1 MSKKILTTLLTAF
14 VTAFFLG
21 CETIEQAPKPNASG
35 VADTSE
41 GDNDTMR
48 AGDRVRVILYDIP
61 TPPPAVEQVIP
72 ENGILSLHMSV
83 EYKFAGKKR
92 ADAEKE
98 IALIYTDDRRIY
110 KKITVVVEKQATF
123 ISIGGEV
130 RNPSSLVHRGDL
142 TVLSAIDA
150 AGGFTEFAKRSGVI
164 VTRGSNK
171 RQMTVDAKKAIV
183 DPKLNLPLYPGDSVY
198 VPRSRW

>member
-72 ENGILSLHMSV
+72 ENGILSLHMNV

-92 ADAEKE
+92 AEAEKE

-130 RNPSSLVHRGDL
+130 RNPNSLVHRGDL

>member
-1 MSKKILTTLLTAF
+1 MSKKIFTTLLTAF
-14 VTAFFLG
+14 VAAFFLG
-21 CETIEQAPKPNASG
+21 CETIEQAPKSNASG

-48 AGDRVRVILYDIP
+48 SGDRVRVILYDIP

-72 ENGILSLHMSV
+72 ENGILSLHMNV
-83 EYKFAGKKR
+83 EYKFAGEKR

-98 IALIYTDDRRIY
+98 IASIYTNDRRIY
-110 KKITVVVEKQATF
+110 RKITVVIEKQATF
-123 ISIGGEV
+123 VSIGGEV

-171 RQMTVDAKKAIV
+171 RQVTVNAKKAIV

>member
-1 MSKKILTTLLTAF
+1 
-14 VTAFFLG
+14 
-21 CETIEQAPKPNASG
+21 
-35 VADTSE
+35 
-41 GDNDTMR
+41 MR

-61 TPPPAVEQVIP
+61 TPPPAVRQVIP
-72 ENGILSLHMSV
+72 ENGILSLHMNV

-164 VTRGSNK
+164 VTRGNNK
-171 RQMTVDAKKAIV
+171 RQMTVDAKKASLT
-183 DPKLNLPLYPGDSVY
+183 KLNLPLYPGDSVY

>member
-72 ENGILSLHMSV
+72 ENGILSLHMNV

-130 RNPSSLVHRGDL
+130 RNPNSLVHRGDL

>member
-72 ENGILSLHMSV
+72 ENGILSLHMNV

-171 RQMTVDAKKAIV
+171 RQVTVDARKAIV

-198 VPRSRW
+198 IPRSRW

>member
-1 MSKKILTTLLTAF
+1 MKNKILTALLSAF
-14 VTAFFLG
+14 ISILIVG
-21 CETIEQAPKPNASG
+21 CETLDHSPKP
-35 VADTSE
+35 DTGGAVE
-41 GDNDTMR
+41 APQGDNETMR
-48 AGDRVRVILYDIP
+48 VGDRIRVILYDIP
-61 TPPPAVEQVIP
+61 TPPPAIEQVIP
-72 ENGILSLHMSV
+72 ENGVLSLHMNV

-98 IALIYTDDRRIY
+98 IAKIYTDDRGIY
-110 KKITVVVEKQATF
+110 RKITVVIEKQATF

-130 RNPSSLVHRGDL
+130 RNPSSIIHRGDL

-150 AGGFTEFAKRSGVI
+150 AGGFTEFARRTGVI

-171 RQMTVDAKKAIV
+171 RQVTVNAKKAIV

-198 VPRSRW
+198 VPRNIW

>member
-72 ENGILSLHMSV
+72 ENGILSLHMNV

-98 IALIYTDDRRIY
+98 IALI
-110 KKITVVVEKQATF
+110 
-123 ISIGGEV
+123 
-130 RNPSSLVHRGDL
+130 
-142 TVLSAIDA
+142 
-150 AGGFTEFAKRSGVI
+150 
-164 VTRGSNK
+164 
-171 RQMTVDAKKAIV
+171 
-183 DPKLNLPLYPGDSVY
+183 
-198 VPRSRW
+198 

>member
-72 ENGILSLHMSV
+72 ENGILSLHMNV